1 MKQNKSTGIMQNI
14 TNFIKTQES
23 KTGCLLYLH
32 THTHTHTH
40 TPTLQPPHSPEHT
53 HVKSGQLATQNT
65 KLKTVNCLYKRCQ
78 FQSTR
83 R

>member
-32 THTHTHTH
+32 TPTHTHTHTH
-40 TPTLQPPHSPEHT
+40 LHCSHPTAL
-53 HVKSGQLATQNT
+53 NT
-65 KLKTVNCLYKRCQ
+65 RTWKVDN
-78 FQSTR
+78 
-83 R
+83 